1 MAETTI
7 GWTATRGPDGKLYP
21 GFTFNPW
28 IGCVEDEDEPGEMSP
43 ECAECYAREGQNHRV
58 SKAKG
63 LPLWG
68 AQAHRQVTSVSY
80 WKHLLRWNAQA
91 RELGVR
97 LKVFCASLCDLFED
111 FDGPLAGDPRC
122 WSDLDDVREALW
134 PLIEQCDW
142 LDFLLLTKRPQNVP
156 RMVPAAWLARRRDQH
171 GDPEPCRNCPA
182 KLGQPCHPGC
192 SGPWPRNVWLGAT
205 AGTKKGAAR
214 RVPELLKI
222 PAPVR
227 FVSYE
232 PALEAVDFRPWLPQ
246 RCVTC
251 SDWLRPRCIHRESI
265 DWLIAG
271 GESGPKARPFE
282 VAWMRRVIKQCRD
295 AGVPVYAK
303 QLGANTHDRN
313 DAGFNGQPE
322 DAWDLDVLAGDVED
336 NPNGYREEYQ
346 GAPVRIRL
354 RDKKG
359 EDMAQWP
366 TDLRVREWPEA
377 RR

>member
-1 MAETTI
+1 MAETSI
-7 GWTATRGPDGKLYP
+7 GWTATRGSDGRLHP

-28 IGCVEDEDEPGEMSP
+28 IGCTEDEDEPGEQSP
-43 ECAECYAREGQNHRV
+43 ECGECYAREGQNHRV

-68 AQAHRQVTSVSY
+68 AKAHRQVTSVSY
-80 WKHLLRWNAQA
+80 WKQPLRWNAQA

-122 WSDLDDVREALW
+122 WGDLDDVREGLW

-142 LDFLLLTKRPQNVP
+142 LDFLLLTKRPQNVS
-156 RMVPAAWLARRRDQH
+156 RMVPAAWLERRRDQH

-214 RVPELLKI
+214 RLPHLLAVPGGV
-222 PAPVR
+222 PVF

-232 PALEAVDFRPWLPQ
+232 PALEGVDFRRWIAPPKG
-246 RCVTC
+246 
-251 SDWLRPRCIHRESI
+251 LRYGSRVGPVPDGPRGI
-265 DWLIAG
+265 DWLIVG
-271 GESGPKARPFE
+271 GESGKRARHFDLAWARAA
-282 VAWMRRVIKQCRD
+282 VAACQASQTPVFVKQMGTRWAQAETARVRAELLTD
-295 AGVPVYAK
+295 AFAAHP
-303 QLGANTHDRN
+303 
-313 DAGFNGQPE
+313 
-322 DAWDLDVLAGDVED
+322 
-336 NPNGYREEYQ
+336 
-346 GAPVRIRL
+346 
-354 RDKKG
+354 KG
-359 EDMAQWP
+359 EDPAEWP
-366 TDLRVREWPEA
+366 EDLRVQTWPEV